1 MATARGNFLPILYDV
16 ALRGPLE
23 IEIRA
28 DGTAIW
34 VRGANRTLLRV
45 SRISALK
52 LTDRRRRQR
61 ILEVD
66 ADDLKMI
73 RNALEGPSVSDERA
87 ARLYYRVEKL
97 LGEEV

>member
-1 MATARGNFLPILYDV
+1 MATARGNLPILYDV
-16 ALRGPLE
+16 VLRGPLE
-23 IEIRA
+23 IEIRG

-52 LTDRRRRQR
+52 LTDRRRRR
-61 ILEVD
+61 RTLVEMD

-73 RNALEGPSVSDERA
+73 RNALEGPSTSDERA